1 MEFIPAKTILSA
13 KNKYARRW
21 FGTDYNIN
29 LYKGCCHGCIYCDS
43 RSSCY
48 GIENFDTVRAKQNAL
63 SILEKQLASKRETG
77 VVGMGA
83 MSDPYNAFEKE
94 TELTRGAL
102 KLLEKY
108 GFGAAIATKS
118 DLILRDID
126 LLKKIQKKNN
136 VIVKIS
142 LTTAN
147 DSLAKQIEPYASP
160 VTQRLQAIEELNR
173 NGIFSGILMHPV
185 LPFLTDSDENITH
198 LIQSAAQHS
207 AKFIHTYLGMTL
219 RENQRVYYYNKLDA
233 LFPGLSQK
241 YMSLY
246 SDRYSCPIPLAS
258 LKKRLFEQTCKK
270 YGILYSMADIIEAY
284 KKDRNQNKQ
293 LSLF

>member
-1 MEFIPAKTILSA
+1 MEFIPAKTILSP
-13 KNKYARRW
+13 KNKYADRW

-29 LYKGCCHGCIYCDS
+29 MYKGCCHGCIYCDS
-43 RSSCY
+43 RSDCY

-63 SILEKQLASKRETG
+63 TILEKQLAAKRDIG

-83 MSDPYNAFEKE
+83 MSDPYNPFEKE
-94 TELTRGAL
+94 FELTRGAL

-108 GFGAAIATKS
+108 GFGVAVATKS

-136 VIVKIS
+136 VIIKIS
-142 LTTAN
+142 MTTADN
-147 DSLAKQIEPYASP
+147 SLAKQIEPRAASAA
-160 VTQRLQAIEELNR
+160 QRLNVIQELNR
-173 NGIFSGILMHPV
+173 QGIFSGILMHPV
-185 LPFLTDSDENITH
+185 LPFITDSNENITN
-198 LIQSAAQHS
+198 LIQDAAQHS

-219 RENQRVYYYNKLDA
+219 RENQRVYYYDKLDT

-241 YMSLY
+241 YISLY
-246 SDRYSCPIPLAS
+246 NDRYSCPVPFS
-258 LKKRLFEQTCKK
+258 SQKKQLFEQICKK
-270 YGILYSMADIIEAY
+270 HGILYSMADIISAY
-284 KKDRNQNKQ
+284 KKDRNQNEQ